1 MSSPDPNG
9 PNGHLENRDIKYRQ
23 MGLKK
28 EDFPDF
34 FLKNV
39 KKPAMTSIPLR
50 DYSNFKIGGNADF
63 FFEATSVH
71 EMVAA
76 VLCAREASI
85 PLFIIG
91 GGYNLLFDDDGFR
104 GLIIKNA
111 VKGISRKE
119 KSLEVEAFAGTP
131 LEELLHFSVEHG
143 LSGLEFL
150 AGIPGTI
157 GGAVFGNAG
166 AFKQSIGE
174 FVKEGLLLDQSGEQV
189 RVGGDYF
196 EFRYRHSILKK
207 KHELLLKVVFA
218 LRAGDQKYIQSLI
231 GKNLETRKEK
241 HPPHDLP
248 CAGSYFKNP
257 VLPDGRI
264 VAAAHFLEK
273 VGAKTMKV
281 GGAAVYS
288 GHANFIINQDN
299 ALAKDVFCLAQELK
313 KRVKERFD
321 VELEEEVIFLRA
333 APSTP

>member
-1 MSSPDPNG
+1 
-9 PNGHLENRDIKYRQ
+9 
-23 MGLKK
+23 MGRKK
-28 EDFPDF
+28 EDFPEY

-39 KKPAMTSIPLR
+39 KKPVMTSVSLR
-50 DYSNFKIGGNADF
+50 DYSNFKIGGNADY

-71 EMVAA
+71 ELATA
-76 VLCAREASI
+76 VLCAREVSI
-85 PLFIIG
+85 PLYIIG
-91 GGYNLLFDDDGFR
+91 GGYNLLFDDNGFR

-111 VKGISRKE
+111 VKGISRRE
-119 KSLEVEAFAGTP
+119 NSPEVNAFAGTP
-131 LEELLHFSVEHG
+131 LEDLLRFSVEQA
-143 LSGLEFL
+143 LSGLEFM

-189 RVGGDYF
+189 QVGRDYF

-207 KHELLLKVVFA
+207 KHELLLKVTFE
-218 LRAGDQKYIQSLI
+218 LHDGDKESIQKLI
-231 GKNLETRKEK
+231 EENLETRKEK
-241 HPPHDLP
+241 HPHHDLL

-264 VAAAHFLEK
+264 VPAAHFLEK

-288 GHANFIINQDN
+288 GHSNFIINQEN
-299 ALAKDVFCLAQELK
+299 ALAKDVFRLAQELK
-313 KRVKERFD
+313 QRVKERFD
-321 VELEEEVIFLRA
+321 VELEE
-333 APSTP
+333 